1 MVTIEEIKAIL
12 ADTLSIA
19 KDKLEDTMLLEGG
32 DIESLRYVEMLLA
45 IESQY
50 GVQTSDEELKD
61 IKSIGDLTKLIF
73 NKIETT
79 QEGKA
84 Y

>member
-73 NKIETT
+73 NKIETA